1 MKALV
6 YVGTQEIVY
15 RDEPTPEA
23 PKPEELLLK
32 IDACGLCGS
41 DMHAYH
47 GLDAR
52 RVPPLILGHEATGVI
67 QNGPRT
73 GERVI
78 VNPLI
83 TCGSCFDCISGRGNL
98 CVSRELVGMR
108 LAGAFAE
115 QIVVPEKNVLTMP
128 TDMNT
133 TLASL
138 TEPAAVSLHCVLMAE
153 RVLSRPISE
162 ARALVLGAGA
172 IGVFA
177 ALVLQSKGCKEVYVG
192 DTNALRRQT
201 AEKNNFGH
209 IYDPLSA
216 EPEAGSF
223 DVVIDAV
230 GSGKT
235 REASSRLVRAGG
247 VICHAGLQDQ
257 AEGLDTRRLTL
268 QEVTFIGNYCYTVA
282 DLQAT
287 IDAIYT
293 GKLGKLDW
301 IEERPLSAGASA
313 FADVH
318 NGSTPSPK
326 IVLLPD

>member
-23 PKPEELLLK
+23 PKPGELLLK

-115 QIVVPEKNVLTMP
+115 QIVVPGKKCP
-128 TDMNT
+128 
-133 TLASL
+133 
-138 TEPAAVSLHCVLMAE
+138 H
-153 RVLSRPISE
+153 
-162 ARALVLGAGA
+162 
-172 IGVFA
+172 
-177 ALVLQSKGCKEVYVG
+177 
-192 DTNALRRQT
+192 NADRY
-201 AEKNNFGH
+201 EH
-209 IYDPLSA
+209 
-216 EPEAGSF
+216 
-223 DVVIDAV
+223 
-230 GSGKT
+230 
-235 REASSRLVRAGG
+235 
-247 VICHAGLQDQ
+247 
-257 AEGLDTRRLTL
+257 
-268 QEVTFIGNYCYTVA
+268 
-282 DLQAT
+282 
-287 IDAIYT
+287 YT
-293 GKLGKLDW
+293 GKPDRTRRGEPALRTDGREGAQSSDF
-301 IEERPLSAGASA
+301 RGSCAGARCWRYRGA
-313 FADVH
+313 CCPGFA
-318 NGSTPSPK
+318 K
-326 IVLLPD
+326 QRL